1 MFGYNGGV
9 NAYARVGVETGVV
22 AASPARLIVMLYEGA
37 IAACS
42 LAIKH
47 MRENNYAAKSADLT
61 KAITIIDNGLRSSL
75 DKTSGGEI
83 AQSLDRL
90 YEYMSTRLYSA
101 NSKSDIAAVEEVIKL
116 LKDLNEAWVALGEQP
131 AAGQA
136 SAGHQ
141 NVGNQ
146 AVQQQNHL
154 AKAYS

>member
-22 AASPARLIVMLYEGA
+22 AASPARLIVMLYDGA

-61 KAITIIDNGLRSSL
+61 KAITIIDNGLRASL
-75 DKTSGGEI
+75 DQKSGGEI
-83 AQSLDRL
+83 AQSLDSL
-90 YEYMSTRLYSA
+90 YEYMSGRLYNA

-116 LKDLNEAWVALGEQP
+116 LKDLNEAWTALGEQP
-131 AAGQA
+131 AVQA
-136 SAGHQ
+136 NAANQ
-141 NVGNQ
+141 TQGNQ

>member
-75 DKTSGGEI
+75 DKSSGGEI
-83 AQSLDRL
+83 AESLDRL
-90 YEYMSTRLYSA
+90 YEYMSGRLYNA

-116 LKDLNEAWVALGEQP
+116 LKDLNEAWTALGEQP
-131 AAGQA
+131 AGAQA
-136 SAGHQ
+136 STGNQ
-141 NVGNQ
+141 LGNQ
-146 AVQQQNHL
+146 AAQQQNHL

>member
-47 MRENNYAAKSADLT
+47 MRENNYAAKSADIT
-61 KAITIIDNGLRSSL
+61 KAITIIDNGLRASL
-75 DKTSGGEI
+75 DKSAGGDI

-90 YEYMSTRLYSA
+90 YEYMSGRLYNA

-116 LKDLNEAWVALGEQP
+116 LKDLNEAWTALGDQTAASQDP
-131 AAGQA
+131 AGQQTLA
-136 SAGHQ
+136 
-141 NVGNQ
+141 NQ
-146 AVQQQNHL
+146 AAQQKNHL